1 MGLTELMIGTYGSR
15 IWTRGDCGT
24 RRGSWAWRGRCRE
37 TRPCRPGCLWPTGG
51 RTCCSWRS
59 PSPRR
64 SSCHR
69 PSIPICFFFL
79 LLYWL
84 IFESWSSLVCS
95 RSKQECRARCSRE
108 KACRESVPFLVPNF
122 RWWKALVEQSELYI
136 EKETKYGALF
146 FFNGRPN
153 KIWYLSKNVPIDYYL
168 LERSCTTQLTRFV
181 LSHFSYENYVSFD
194 NMVGIACNTW
204 D

>member
-64 SSCHR
+64 SSCRR
-69 PSIPICFFFL
+69 PSIPICSFFL

-122 RWWKALVEQSELYI
+122 RWWKALVEQSEHYI
-136 EKETKYGALF
+136 EKETKYGAFF

-153 KIWYLSKNVPIDYYL
+153 KIWYLSKKRSDWLLLTWKVVHNPIDTFRAKPL
-168 LERSCTTQLTRFV
+168 LVRELCKFWQHGWYRL
-181 LSHFSYENYVSFD
+181 
-194 NMVGIACNTW
+194 
-204 D
+204 